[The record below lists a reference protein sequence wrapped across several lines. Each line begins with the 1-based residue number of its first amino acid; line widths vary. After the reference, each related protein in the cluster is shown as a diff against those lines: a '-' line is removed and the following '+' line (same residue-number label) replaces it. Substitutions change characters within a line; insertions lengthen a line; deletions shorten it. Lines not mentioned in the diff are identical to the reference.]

1 MCFCLCIP
9 IQYHIYERNTDL
21 FPSPMDGK
29 PATDSALRP
38 DILAKGRRWQ
48 TTQGL
53 FHLAVE
59 RRPFH
64 SGPPDH

>member
-1 MCFCLCIP
+1 MCSCLCIP

-29 PATDSALRP
+29 PATDSALHP
-38 DILAKGRRWQ
+38 DFLAKGRSWN

-53 FHLAVE
+53 FCLE
-59 RRPFH
+59 KTIQ
-64 SGPPDH
+64 

>member
-1 MCFCLCIP
+1 MCSCLCIP

-38 DILAKGRRWQ
+38 DILAKAAAGKQPKVFSIWK
-48 TTQGL
+48 
-53 FHLAVE
+53 
-59 RRPFH
+59 
-64 SGPPDH
+64 SSPPSNW